1 MNRQEKHQ
9 WIEDF
14 RSSCNNS
21 SIMIV
26 VHYKGLNV
34 KDITKLRAK
43 VRECGANFKVT
54 KNSLA
59 KLAIEEGNFS
69 KLSSSLVGPTA
80 IAHSNDPVAAAK
92 VIAEFSKENDKLVLV
107 SAIFNQVILSSDQVK
122 ELAKLPSLDELRS
135 KIISLLMAPA
145 TKIAV
150 VTKEP
155 AAQLARVF
163 NAYGTASE

>member
-1 MNRQEKHQ
+1 MDRQQKQQ

-14 RSSCNNS
+14 RESCGGS

-34 KDITKLRAK
+34 KDMTKLRSK

-59 KLAIEEGNFS
+59 KLAIAEGDFS
-69 KLSSSLVGPTA
+69 GLVSHLSGPTA
-80 IAHSNDPVAAAK
+80 IAHSSDPVAAAK
-92 VIAEFSKENDKLVLV
+92 VIAEFSKDNQNLVLV
-107 SAIFNQVILSSDQVK
+107 SAVFNKTVLTTEQIK

-135 KIISLLMAPA
+135 KIISLIMAPA
-145 TKIAV
+145 TKLAVIAQ
-150 VTKEP
+150 EP
-155 AAQLARVF
+155 ASQLARVF
-163 NAYGTASE
+163 NAYATK

>member
-9 WIEDF
+9 WIENF
-14 RSSCNNS
+14 RSSCDDS

-34 KDITKLRAK
+34 KEMTKLRSK
-43 VRECGANFKVT
+43 VRECGAKFKVT

-59 KLAIEEGNFS
+59 KLAIAEGDFS
-69 KLSSSLVGPTA
+69 GISESLIGPTA
-80 IAHSNDPVAAAK
+80 IAHSSDPVAVAK
-92 VIAEFSKENDKLVLV
+92 VISEFSKDNEKLVLV
-107 SAIFNQVILSSDQVK
+107 TGIFNQSVLSSEQIK

-135 KIISLLMAPA
+135 KIISLLLAPA
-145 TKIAV
+145 TKLAV

-155 AAQLARVF
+155 AAQLARLF
-163 NAYGTASE
+163 NAYGTANQ